1 LDIDISD
8 DEIRKVIEDLS
19 NKNKELKENKI
30 RNKDIFPYDVERLK
44 YDLLELKKQ
53 SNYDKAAIKILKI
66 NLNKKMKGKM
76 GRKEKTFTK
85 EKEKDKLLERLQAV
99 YDDNVRLKQE
109 IHVKDQEH
117 KNKVNKLNALNS
129 ELTKQLNAKF
139 PMLNEKDVSK
149 SDSAAQAAA
158 LRLKVKGLNEQI
170 TDFKQKINNYEDD
183 IVKLHQ
189 RIEDRDPAK
198 FKSKIQDLEN
208 DNEKLQIEN
217 ERILVEMTLPK
228 QLQTLFPKT
237 DQLAIK
243 TLNFVHEV
251 EHNKFVKNTYSK
263 LAGGFLGFAEKLF
276 NKVSTPLENTG
287 NKIMFM
293 ISKKIEFHP
302 DSKKVIEATISA
314 WNNSSIVGQQLQMQ
328 SQERKALEVSQH
340 LNEEIIELL

>member
-1 LDIDISD
+1 MTLNTINEADKEESIATSETSQNREIQRLDSFALNPDEIQKQFLSFLRERNRDIEVIELEDRLVKDLDIDISD

-183 IVKLHQ
+183 VYCKIT
-189 RIEDRDPAK
+189 
-198 FKSKIQDLEN
+198 SKN
-208 DNEKLQIEN
+208 
-217 ERILVEMTLPK
+217 
-228 QLQTLFPKT
+228 
-237 DQLAIK
+237 
-243 TLNFVHEV
+243 
-251 EHNKFVKNTYSK
+251 
-263 LAGGFLGFAEKLF
+263 
-276 NKVSTPLENTG
+276 
-287 NKIMFM
+287 
-293 ISKKIEFHP
+293 
-302 DSKKVIEATISA
+302 
-314 WNNSSIVGQQLQMQ
+314 
-328 SQERKALEVSQH
+328 
-340 LNEEIIELL
+340 